1 MSDASISLGLVV
13 LPITAGP
20 LIFTC
25 ETLPTLNFPSGSLV
39 SFPTGGE
46 QTQKLPVSGSLGKGV
61 RDSDHRNHC
70 LRMST
75 LGLPA
80 ALCIHHSL
88 ICSYASPLLS
98 AFPTSRRWRLLRPGT
113 ALSRG
118 SSSQFTAFHR
128 RNKRGT
134 VQCSCW
140 PTLFYSPRQV
150 QIMRSNDANQIHCGL
165 SDTISHC
172 IHHTLLHRCA
182 PLMSSCELFNHR

>member
-1 MSDASISLGLVV
+1 MPTSCYVRRVD
-13 LPITAGP
+13 LPGP
-20 LIFTC
+20 GGAAYNRRPPHLYMRDTTHTQFSFRVTC
-25 ETLPTLNFPSGSLV
+25 FIPYRRRTNT
-39 SFPTGGE
+39 
-46 QTQKLPVSGSLGKGV
+46 K
-61 RDSDHRNHC
+61 DHRNDC

-182 PLMSSCELFNHR
+182 PLMPSCELLNHR